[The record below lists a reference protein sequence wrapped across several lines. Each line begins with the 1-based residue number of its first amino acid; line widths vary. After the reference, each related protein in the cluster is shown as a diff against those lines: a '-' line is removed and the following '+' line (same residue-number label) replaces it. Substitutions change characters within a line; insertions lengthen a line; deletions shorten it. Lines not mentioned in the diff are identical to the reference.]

1 MVSPATT
8 HPATG
13 APVDSSPHTAP
24 VAVQKFTVTVKVSHA
39 QEETGA
45 GTATWRELLAKY
57 QEALDTDTQ
66 AACATQEKA
75 FTDIQAFGAALK
87 DAQKIGGGDM
97 RGWLYARAKMDIE
110 RDVER
115 RRLLVDAQEKLDAAL
130 AAIHAPAE
138 GVHRPRTD
146 DAACGAEYIAA
157 MTAVK
162 AQSAKAEEMLGRA
175 RSNIRDLE
183 RAVAFKVPF
192 VYFW

>member
-1 MVSPATT
+1 
-8 HPATG
+8 
-13 APVDSSPHTAP
+13 
-24 VAVQKFTVTVKVSHA
+24 
-39 QEETGA
+39 
-45 GTATWRELLAKY
+45 
-57 QEALDTDTQ
+57 
-66 AACATQEKA
+66 
-75 FTDIQAFGAALK
+75 
-87 DAQKIGGGDM
+87 
-97 RGWLYARAKMDIE
+97 MDIE

-130 AAIHAPAE
+130 AAIHAPAD

-146 DAACGAEYIAA
+146 DAACAAEYIAA